1 MAGLDNG
8 LLSFYHFGFCSRRS
22 QLGGLD
28 RCNGLLFWDIFF
40 VFVGDRWTREG
51 IRDGWMDGWI
61 EIGEGIGG
69 VDLGPLFFF

>member
-8 LLSFYHFGFCSRRS
+8 LLPFYYFGFCSGRS
-22 QLGGLD
+22 RLGGLD
-28 RCNGLLFWDIFF
+28 RCKGLLFGISFF
-40 VFVGDRWTREG
+40 SFCGRSVDQGG
-51 IRDGWMDGWI
+51 NKGWM